1 MSSEMQDTP
10 PEPSLAV
17 VFCNKTP
24 KVQMKK
30 KPTYSSLQICNF
42 LVIAWKTFYIAK
54 VSFNNGGICQNRC
67 TILMHGV
74 FHFMLLS

>member
-10 PEPSLAV
+10 PEPSLTV

-24 KVQMKK
+24 EVQMKT
-30 KPTYSSLQICNF
+30 KPTHSSLQICNF

-54 VSFNNGGICQNRC
+54 V
-67 TILMHGV
+67 
-74 FHFMLLS
+74 